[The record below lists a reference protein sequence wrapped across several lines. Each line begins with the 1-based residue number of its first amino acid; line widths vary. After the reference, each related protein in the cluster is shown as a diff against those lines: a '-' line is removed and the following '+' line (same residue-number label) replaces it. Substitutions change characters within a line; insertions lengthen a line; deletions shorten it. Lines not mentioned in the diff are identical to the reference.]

1 MIADDRASCR
11 DLDQGMFHAVTQAG
25 RRRALAVCRHC
36 PIIDECV
43 DAALTDPTG
52 AYGRIAG
59 GATPDER
66 AHIAAVRE
74 RAALRARSP
83 RVASAYADLWDGHLG
98 ESADPARRQAAR
110 HMAQD
115 QESFRALGE
124 RRFLAESVRAFG
136 VALRSAVAEQDQD
149 GVAHL
154 LRGLAYDHR
163 AALLIAFAGQLGAEE
178 GAR

>member
-1 MIADDRASCR
+1 MITDPRAACR
-11 DLDQGMFHAVTQAG
+11 DLDPDMFRPRTATG

-36 PIIDECV
+36 PIVGECL
-43 DAALTDPTG
+43 DAALADPAG
-52 AYGRIAG
+52 AYGRVAG
-59 GATPDER
+59 GATGDER

-115 QESFRALGE
+115 QESVRALGE
-124 RRFLAESVRAFG
+124 PRFLAESVKPFG
-136 VALRSAVAEQDQD
+136 VALRTAVAD
-149 GVAHL
+149 GDRTGIAHL
-154 LRGLAYDHR
+154 LRGLPTGHR
-163 AALLIAFAGQLGAEE
+163 AALLVAFAQEIADDE
-178 GAR
+178 